1 MKKYDNN
8 MKTQSPDTH
17 PQAEEKLI
25 ELIRKQ
31 TPAQKMAQVSA
42 LTFTAMR
49 LSKRAIARA
58 NKDLNEQ
65 EVNLLFIEYHYG
77 KDLAD
82 RVRKYLQRKRNGNE

>member
-1 MKKYDNN
+1 

-31 TPAQKMAQVSA
+31 TPAQKMAQISS

-58 NKDLNEQ
+58 NKDLDEQ

-77 KDLAD
+77 KDLAE
-82 RVRKYLQRKRNGNE
+82 RVRKYLQRKRDGNK